1 MELPEITLPLILS
14 LWGAVLSSI
23 LGLIK
28 IKEAWSNRFKIEI
41 ISMFRSDPDYGND
54 IVIQNLSGKAVLLNY
69 MELFYKK
76 DGFLPFKKEIELW
89 SPEDE
94 LLNSK
99 IESQSNKPFTFAL
112 GDHFTTE
119 SKTIYV
125 RLYFAGN
132 KEIVKKVG

>member
-28 IKEAWSNRFKIEI
+28 IKEAWSSRFKIEI
-41 ISMFRSDPDYGND
+41 SSMLRSDPEYGND

-76 DGFLPFKKEIELW
+76 DGLLPFKKEIELW

-94 LLNSK
+94 LLSSK
-99 IESQSNKPFTFAL
+99 IDSQSSKSFHFSR
-112 GDHFTTE
+112 GDHFTTQG
-119 SKTIYV
+119 KTIYV